1 MNLAEIQSHLQKK
14 MDQRRFDHTL
24 GVMYTAAALA
34 MQEGY
39 SVEKAMYAG
48 LLHDCAKAKS
58 TDKQYKLCQKYEI
71 KLSKIEKQNPALI
84 HAKLGAYLAKA
95 KYKVENK
102 EIIESIWYHT
112 TGKPA
117 MNTLEKIIYVAD
129 YIEPNRV
136 LPDVEKLRNVAFQ
149 DLDQAL
155 YMILELSVQHLQDS
169 NKLIDEMTLKTY
181 EYYKNINTK

>member
-1 MNLAEIQSHLQKK
+1 MDIRKIQSYLQKK
-14 MDQRRFDHTL
+14 MDQKRFDHTL

-39 SVEKAMYAG
+39 SVSEAMYAG
-48 LLHDCAKAKS
+48 LLHDCAKTKS
-58 TDKQYKLCQKYEI
+58 TEKQYKLCDKYEI
-71 KLSKIEKQNPALI
+71 ELTSIEKQNPALI
-84 HAKLGAYLAKA
+84 HAKLGAYLAKT
-95 KYKVENK
+95 KYGIESK
-102 EIIESIWYHT
+102 EIIEAIWYHT

-129 YIEPNRV
+129 YIEPNRI
-136 LPDVEKLRNVAFQ
+136 LPDVEMLRNVAFR

-155 YMILELSVQHLQDS
+155 YMILEMSVKHLQDS

-181 EYYKNINTK
+181 EYYKNINTI